1 MGGGDIFSTL
11 TNSVKMILRGRGG
24 GSTIYL
30 GLVML
35 GWLYH
40 GHRLWAGKLDELD
53 EPEPPVVGD
62 VVDGVVPGLV
72 QV

>member
-1 MGGGDIFSTL
+1 VGGGGGALYTL
-11 TNSVKMILRGRGG
+11 L
-24 GSTIYL
+24 YL

-35 GWLYH
+35 GWLYP
-40 GHRLWAGKLDELD
+40 GHRLWDKLDELD